1 MNNSIN
7 NSPISFQA
15 KMTLAG
21 DLAKNVRLQKIA
33 KAFEEKTAKKY
44 PKYELSLQR
53 PEDLSQDKL
62 EIAIDRGIS
71 DDLSLR
77 QHILTPNATKKFMK
91 LSDNQIIQK
100 LTKLLGI
107 VKKRDNVWGGNFGN
121 DVAKVEKKY
130 GIEFDQST
138 YNSMLDDAIEQIG
151 SKNREKLS
159 KDTILSDFVESH
171 HIVD

>member
-1 MNNSIN
+1 MIW
-7 NSPISFQA
+7 
-15 KMTLAG
+15 
-21 DLAKNVRLQKIA
+21 QKIA
-33 KAFEEKTAKKY
+33 KAFEEKTAKNY

-62 EIAIDRGIS
+62 EIAIDRGIG

-77 QHILTPNATKKFMK
+77 QHILTPNATEKFMK

-107 VKKRDNVWGGNFGN
+107 VKKRDNVWENFGN

-138 YNSMLDDAIEQIG
+138 YNSMLDDAIDQIG

>member
-15 KMTLAG
+15 KMILAD

-33 KAFEEKTAKKY
+33 EKFEAKTAKKY
-44 PKYELSLQR
+44 PKYELCLQR

-77 QHILTPNATKKFMK
+77 QHILTPNATENFMK
-91 LSDNQIIQK
+91 LSDNKIIQK
-100 LTKLLGI
+100 LTKLLSI
-107 VKKRDNVWGGNFGN
+107 VKKRDNLWENFGN
-121 DVAKVEKKY
+121 DVGKVERKY
-130 GIEFDQST
+130 GIEFDQHT
-138 YNSMLDDAIEQIG
+138 YDTMLDDAIDQIG

-171 HIVD
+171 HIFD